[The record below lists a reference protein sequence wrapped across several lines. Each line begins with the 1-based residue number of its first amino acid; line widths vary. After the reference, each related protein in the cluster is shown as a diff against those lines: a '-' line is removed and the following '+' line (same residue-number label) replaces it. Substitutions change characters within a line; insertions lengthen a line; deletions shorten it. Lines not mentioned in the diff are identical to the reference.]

1 MAHSKK
7 TAPKLT
13 GRKAHRKQFATK
25 GACKLA
31 PVAGGVKKSHCF
43 FHGNVAHREFIK
55 YQDFKIDLIF
65 QCSTVI
71 SLYKAFKAYL
81 VRPLED
87 RNLSTTRAKR
97 KSCLKIFSLPRELEA
112 DELDK

>member
-1 MAHSKK
+1 MAHSRK

-31 PVAGGVKKSHCF
+31 PVAGG
-43 FHGNVAHREFIK
+43 
-55 YQDFKIDLIF
+55 IDLIF

-87 RNLSTTRAKR
+87 RNLSTTHAKR